1 MNEQKHS
8 EKNDDE
14 PADVVDYTTIIGLRW
29 IDKHGN
35 QWMIDTEGIPIRQ
48 NIVTTNHDD
57 EKQQQSE
64 YQVNEVIAITDS
76 IDLYFVVII
85 HSDTV

>member
-1 MNEQKHS
+1 MKQQKHS
-8 EKNDDE
+8 EKNDNE
-14 PADVVDYTTIIGLRW
+14 QHDVVDYTTIIGLRW

-48 NIVTTNHDD
+48 NTMTTNNDD

-64 YQVNEVIAITDS
+64 HKVMAITDS
-76 IDLYFVVII
+76 IDLYFVLITR
-85 HSDTV
+85 SENL